1 MGIINNISFSKLV
14 NERFRSPER
23 EREILVKKI
32 QFIRK
37 RAAWKFNIIVPRK
50 LINKSEEK

>member
-14 NERFRSPER
+14 NERFRSPD
-23 EREILVKKI
+23 REILVKKI